1 MNQREILLAFLR
13 THGPTTC
20 ADLERLCDV
29 RSVTTR
35 MAELIRRGCPIVKTT
50 AWQQNS
56 RGQPRRVTYYA
67 LKPHPI
73 QGDLFASNVAHQ

>member
-20 ADLERLCDV
+20 ADLEKLCDV

-35 MAELIRRGCPIVKTT
+35 MAELIRRGFPIVKTT
-50 AWQQNS
+50 AWHQNRS
-56 RGQPRRVTYYA
+56 GQPRRVTYYA

-73 QGDLFASNVAHQ
+73 QGDLFAPDTALQ

>member
-20 ADLERLCDV
+20 ADLEKLCDV

-35 MAELIRRGCPIVKTT
+35 MAELIRRGFPIIKTT
-50 AWQQNS
+50 AWQQNT
-56 RGQPRRVTYYA
+56 RGQPRRVTFYE
-67 LKPHPI
+67 LKPHPS
-73 QGDLFASNVAHQ
+73 QPDLFPPDAAQQ